1 MRAGHAERP
10 GRRSRLRG
18 NRQGNWVSLWPV
30 RDVLARR
37 FMTALYDHLSLT
49 AAFTVIGWAGVPVV
63 GTPDLEDPDF
73 EA

>member
-1 MRAGHAERP
+1 M
-10 GRRSRLRG
+10 
-18 NRQGNWVSLWPV
+18 SLWPV